1 MMPGLLVWLRW
12 LQYVDLGLVFGV
24 PFTLRLLG
32 EGRLGGGLR
41 LGLGLGSLV
50 GLALTGAVYV
60 ITIAQMAGSDV
71 ASLDRSLMIT
81 MLTGTALGWSIL
93 ARTLALL
100 AMPLLLPWVAAGHPS
115 ALAGL
120 GAIAVASL
128 AWGGHAAA
136 SQDIE
141 AVLRIGA
148 DVLHLWAG
156 LTWLGA
162 LVLFT
167 ASLWRIQSEDR
178 SAVARVTR
186 WLGAFSLIG
195 TVLVGLLTICGI
207 ANLLYLAPP
216 AQWPLLASTPYG
228 TLMLAKLALF
238 AAMFG
243 LAAHNR
249 FRLVPALEMASGAG
263 SRARAIKALRRSVSL
278 ENLIALGVL
287 WCVAF
292 AGTLDPFGNT

>member
-1 MMPGLLVWLRW
+1 MTPDLLVWLRW
-12 LQYVDLGLVFGV
+12 LQYVNLGLVFGV
-24 PFTLRLLG
+24 PLSLRLLG
-32 EGRLGGGLR
+32 ECRLSSAMR
-41 LGLGLGSLV
+41 LGLGLGSFV

-93 ARTLALL
+93 ARALALL
-100 AMPLLLPWVAAGHPS
+100 AMLIVLPWAAAGRSS
-115 ALAGL
+115 ALARL

-128 AWGGHAAA
+128 AWAGHAAA
-136 SQDIE
+136 SQE
-141 AVLRIGA
+141 MTAVVRLGA
-148 DVLHLWAG
+148 DILHLWAG
-156 LTWLGA
+156 LTWFGA
-162 LVLFT
+162 LMLFT
-167 ASLWRIQSEDR
+167 ASLWRIHSHDHH
-178 SAVARVTR
+178 AAARLAR

-195 TVLVGLLTICGI
+195 TVLVGLLTICGT
-207 ANLLYLAPP
+207 ANLLFLAPP
-216 AQWPLLASTPYG
+216 TQWRLLASTPYG
-228 TLMLAKLALF
+228 ALMLAKLVLF

-249 FRLVPALEMASGAG
+249 FCLVPALEIASGAKG
-263 SRARAIKALRRSVSL
+263 RARAIKALRGSIGL
-278 ENLIALGVL
+278 ETLTALGVL